1 MPLKVIGEEEFEAEV
16 LRSELPV
23 LVDFMAD
30 WCQPCKVVA
39 PEVEA
44 LAHELEGKAKFVRVD
59 VDRSPRIAAMLRVK
73 SVPTF
78 VVFAQGRPVA
88 AEQGAVRR
96 ARLRELLDPFLPRA
110 QGAVRPEEL
119 AQLLRQPGVVAVDT
133 RDAASYGRA
142 HLPRAVSM
150 PLEQIET
157 RLAELA
163 MLGVAVL
170 YCRGGGQ
177 SKELAERLGRDGMQV
192 AFLEGGL
199 LAWEAAGFPVERPD

>member
-1 MPLKVIGEEEFEAEV
+1 MAVKMVGEQDFEAEV

-39 PEVEA
+39 PEVDA
-44 LAHELEGKAKFVRVD
+44 LGQELEGKAKCVRVD
-59 VDRSPRIAAMLRVK
+59 VDRSPRIAAMLRIK

-78 VVFAQGRPVA
+78 IVFAQGQPVA

-96 ARLRELLDPFLPRA
+96 ARLRALLDPFLPRA

-119 AQLLRQPGVVAVDT
+119 AQLLQQPGVVAVDT
-133 RDAASYGRA
+133 RDAGSFGRA
-142 HLPRAVSM
+142 HLPRAVHM
-150 PLEQIET
+150 PLEDIEG

-170 YCRGGGQ
+170 YCRGGAQ
-177 SKELAERLGRDGMQV
+177 SKELAEKLGKDGMQV

-199 LAWEAAGFPVERPD
+199 LGWEAAGLPIERPD

>member
-1 MPLKVIGEEEFEAEV
+1 MALKVVGEQDFEAEV

-39 PEVEA
+39 PELEA
-44 LAHELEGKAKFVRVD
+44 LANELEGKAKCVRVD
-59 VDRSPRIAAMLRVK
+59 VDRSPRIAAMLRIQ

-88 AEQGAVRR
+88 AEKGAVRR
-96 ARLRELLDPFLPRA
+96 ARLRELLEPFLPRA
-110 QGAVRPEEL
+110 EGAIRPEEL

-133 RDAASYGRA
+133 RDAGSFARA
-142 HLPRAVSM
+142 HLPGAVNM
-150 PLEQIET
+150 PLEQIDT

-170 YCRGGGQ
+170 YCRSGNA
-177 SKELAERLGRDGMQV
+177 SKELAERLGRDGMRV

-199 LAWEAAGFPVERPD
+199 LGWEAAGLAVERAD

>member
-1 MPLKVIGEEEFEAEV
+1 MALKVVGEQDFEAEV

-39 PEVEA
+39 PELEA
-44 LAHELEGKAKFVRVD
+44 LANELEGKAKCVRVD
-59 VDRSPRIAAMLRVK
+59 VDRSPRIAAMLRIQ

-88 AEQGAVRR
+88 AEKGAVRR
-96 ARLRELLDPFLPRA
+96 ARLRELLEPFLPRA
-110 QGAVRPEEL
+110 EGAIRPEEL

-133 RDAASYGRA
+133 RDAGSFARA
-142 HLPRAVSM
+142 HLPGAVNM
-150 PLEQIET
+150 PLEQIDT

-170 YCRGGGQ
+170 YCRSGNA
-177 SKELAERLGRDGMQV
+177 SKELAERLGRDGMRV

-199 LAWEAAGFPVERPD
+199 LGWEAAGLAIERAD

>member
-1 MPLKVIGEEEFEAEV
+1 MAVKVVGEQDFEAEV

-23 LVDFMAD
+23 LVDFMAE

-44 LAHELEGKAKFVRVD
+44 LSHELEGKAKCVRVD
-59 VDRSPRIAAMLRVK
+59 VDRSPRLAAMLRVK
-73 SVPTF
+73 SVPTLM
-78 VVFAQGRPVA
+78 VFAQGRPVA

-96 ARLRELLDPFLPRA
+96 ARLRELLEPFLPRS

-119 AQLLRQPGVVAVDT
+119 TQLLQQPGVVAVDT
-133 RDAASYGRA
+133 RDAASFGRA
-142 HLPRAVSM
+142 HLPHAVSM
-150 PLEQIET
+150 PLEHIEG

-170 YCRGGGQ
+170 YCRGGAQ
-177 SKELAERLGRDGMQV
+177 SKELCDKLGRDGMQV

-199 LAWEAAGFPVERPD
+199 LAWEAAGLPVERPE